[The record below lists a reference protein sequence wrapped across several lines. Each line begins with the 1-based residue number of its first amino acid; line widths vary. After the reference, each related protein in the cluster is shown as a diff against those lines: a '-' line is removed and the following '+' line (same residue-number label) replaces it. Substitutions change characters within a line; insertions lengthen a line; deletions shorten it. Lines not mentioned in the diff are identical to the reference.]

1 MSSKLEELDQ
11 ITATSLLE
19 DLKNSETK
27 IKINAVHNLRGIS
40 FALGTERTRK
50 KLLPYLISCIEEE
63 EDETLIELAKILS
76 NFLDC
81 IGGKQYSKELFNI
94 IENLLTID
102 ESNVRKESI
111 NALKNIIKQIG
122 SMSEV
127 EKDIMEMINNLSEK
141 KNINQLISALN
152 VIVAVYDDLNKEN
165 KIKTYDL
172 IIQFLQNDSINL
184 KKEINICIP
193 LITQFLN
200 HLLIEKIINLFF
212 LDKNDIL
219 KMGIMDVLVSLE
231 NHPNLLQMMDYINSV
246 ITKLSNDTNWRVKMT
261 VGDKLYLILKFKI
274 CSNNIK
280 QNSIDIFSKLLESQE
295 SEIKNICCQRLED
308 MTKILCA
315 EENFEKILIS
325 LKKLEKETTPYVR
338 ISLASNILK
347 LAPFIGTKKTNDYIF
362 PIFLNII
369 KDENHDIRMTLIK
382 TLDQLNELVNADYI
396 MHGIIPSF
404 LEISSNKSWRIRIQ
418 VMEVIPVLVKI
429 LEKKIFMDSIFGICI
444 TLLADP
450 VFAIRDANIKLMKK
464 LYVKLKSEEFEKRLI
479 DKLIE
484 MTQST
489 SYLVRNTVA
498 LFINNF
504 CNIEI
509 GENIDDYLEYIE
521 NKLSKILLKL
531 CNDKISNV
539 RMNCA
544 SALMKMKKITK
555 NKEIL
560 EQIDNK
566 INILKKDTDRD
577 VLYMLNK

>member
-111 NALKNIIKQIG
+111 NALKNTIKQIG

-152 VIVAVYDDLNKEN
+152 IIVAVYDDLNKEN
-165 KIKTYDL
+165 KIKTFDL

-184 KKEINICIP
+184 KKEINNCIP

-295 SEIKNICCQRLED
+295 SEIKNICCQR
-308 MTKILCA
+308 K
-315 EENFEKILIS
+315 
-325 LKKLEKETTPYVR
+325 
-338 ISLASNILK
+338 
-347 LAPFIGTKKTNDYIF
+347 GT
-362 PIFLNII
+362 
-369 KDENHDIRMTLIK
+369 
-382 TLDQLNELVNADYI
+382 
-396 MHGIIPSF
+396 G
-404 LEISSNKSWRIRIQ
+404 
-418 VMEVIPVLVKI
+418 
-429 LEKKIFMDSIFGICI
+429 
-444 TLLADP
+444 
-450 VFAIRDANIKLMKK
+450 
-464 LYVKLKSEEFEKRLI
+464 
-479 DKLIE
+479 
-484 MTQST
+484 
-489 SYLVRNTVA
+489 
-498 LFINNF
+498 
-504 CNIEI
+504 
-509 GENIDDYLEYIE
+509 
-521 NKLSKILLKL
+521 
-531 CNDKISNV
+531 
-539 RMNCA
+539 
-544 SALMKMKKITK
+544 
-555 NKEIL
+555 
-560 EQIDNK
+560 
-566 INILKKDTDRD
+566 
-577 VLYMLNK
+577 